1 MRTGYYE
8 RERLLWAGLFLAGVA
23 ISAFT
28 ILQGIDPFDEGL
40 ALQAAR
46 RVAAGQIIYR
56 DFRWA
61 YGPAEPY
68 LLAGLIKLFGV
79 SLLHW
84 RILRSLTDG
93 AIALSAYVLVRGY
106 ASRPLALA
114 SWLVVACEMSEPRNA
129 NPFPYALLAALVAL
143 WLADDQSSSRSLVR
157 RVTGLVLL
165 TAVAAAFRFDFA
177 VYLGAAVTVVVVIRY
192 SVRAAVAYVLAATA
206 LSALV
211 YVPFAIADG
220 PANLYHALITV
231 SLQTGAYWSLPFPW
245 VFHAPAHAGTGKTIK
260 HAIDFYVPLA
270 AVVGLVVIA
279 ATAALDTWRDRRPP
293 ALACG
298 LVVFGAGMLAYLL
311 TRTDAF
317 HTQPLVVVVA
327 IGLALSIPSLPRVAV
342 VLPVALL
349 ALLLAHGAGNRLSAL
364 LRPPAEAT
372 IRIAAADGVMAPPRE
387 ARAIERMV
395 ALVDSHVARG
405 RPIYVLP
412 RRSDLV
418 TLADPLIYVMAERP
432 NPSDADFA
440 LQTSAAG
447 QAQIVRL
454 LERVR
459 PRVIVRWTDPIS
471 SQPEPNLRGRS
482 SGVHTVDRWVAVH
495 YRVLARLY
503 HYDVLIA
510 RG

>member
-1 MRTGYYE
+1 MRTGYHE
-8 RERLLWAGLFLAGVA
+8 RERVLLAGLFLAGVA

-68 LLAGLIKLFGV
+68 LLAGLIKLLGV

-93 AIALSAYVLVRGY
+93 AVALTAYVIVRGY
-106 ASRPLALA
+106 ASRPLALVA
-114 SWLVVACEMSEPRNA
+114 WLVVACEMAEPRNA
-129 NPFPYALLAALVAL
+129 NPFPYALLAALLAL
-143 WLADDQSSSRSLVR
+143 WLADDVASTPSRVR
-157 RVTGLVLL
+157 RAAGLVLL
-165 TAVAAAFRFDFA
+165 TGVVAAFRFDFA
-177 VYLGAAVTVVVVIRY
+177 LYTVAAVTVVVLIRQG
-192 SVRAAVAYVLAATA
+192 VRAAGAYALAAAA

-211 YVPFAIADG
+211 YIPFAIADG
-220 PANLYHALITV
+220 PANLYHELITV
-231 SLQTGAYWSLPFPW
+231 SLQTGAYWTLPFPW
-245 VFHAPAHAGTGKTIK
+245 VFHAPAHTGAGKTIK

-270 AVVGLVVIA
+270 AVVGLAVIV

-298 LVVFGAGMLAYLL
+298 LIVFGAGTLAYLL

-327 IGLALSIPSLPRVAV
+327 IGLAISIRSLPRPAMIV
-342 VLPVALL
+342 PVALL

-364 LRPPAEAT
+364 LRPPAETT

-395 ALVDSHVARG
+395 ALVDSYVPPG
-405 RPIYVLP
+405 GPIFVLP

-418 TLADPLIYVMAERP
+418 TLGDPLIYVMAERP
-432 NPSDADFA
+432 NPADADFA

-454 LERVR
+454 LQRVR
-459 PRVIVRWTDPIS
+459 PRIIVRWTDPIS
-471 SQPEPNLRGRS
+471 SAREPNLRGRS
-482 SGVHTVDRWVAVH
+482 SGVHTVDRWVAIH
-495 YRVLARLY
+495 YRLLARLY

-510 RG
+510 RD